1 METKQFTRDVCPQFF
16 TMRRSLSII
25 AAASL
30 FLSVIAIAVVLYF
43 AKPIMLPLAG
53 AFIISVM
60 LAPLTGR
67 LVKVG
72 FSQQI
77 AAGAVTA
84 CAFAAIISLLV
95 FTGRP
100 AMAWVERAP
109 ELVVEAREKLSGIEK
124 AVTTMKEVSEKVE
137 EMANVGADEG
147 EAEVVSIKDREG
159 AKGVTKAA
167 PGAIIQFLFT
177 WVLVFFFLS
186 ERNEFRRK
194 LAAANPSVGAKLRAM
209 RMFANIEQRIGSYM
223 LTMAAIN
230 AFLGLS
236 LAAALW
242 AVGMPSPHVWGL
254 LAAVLNFIP
263 YIGPAI
269 LTVLLGL
276 SGIVHYDDSLMALAP
291 AGIFILL
298 NFIESNFLTP
308 MIMGVKMK
316 ITPIAIIVSVS
327 LLTFLWGAVGGVLA
341 IPLLLIFKAVCDATP
356 ALGPVGVLIGELER
370 VDRGVRQGLASRA
383 PARA

>member
-84 CAFAAIISLLV
+84 CAFAAIVSLLV

>member
-1 METKQFTRDVCPQFF
+1 
-16 TMRRSLSII
+16 MRRSLSII